1 MMRLFLLLTTLLLAL
16 HANNWVERLNK
27 NEIEVQTKKT
37 PLSDVDSFRAITV
50 VNAPLKQVLSLVEDH
65 KQSSLWIKYCKEE
78 EILAVINSSTWIKR
92 TLTDMP
98 WPLTDRDSIS
108 KNVKTISEDGKTVSI
123 HFDSIANYYPVKKEF
138 VRIELLSG
146 YWKLESIDEYKTKVT
161 YEVLTDPKNLPA
173 VLVNSGVVEQP
184 YETLRN
190 LKNLLKKRK

>member
-1 MMRLFLLLTTLLLAL
+1 MRLFLLLTTLLLAL